1 MEKNLPQS
9 ARKTRLHARNW
20 QACPLC
26 AELARTPCAH
36 FGRELGTSKKFKD
49 GGLQACFSFLLV
61 SKVCSV
67 YLYVRANYFF
77 ERKVLNCIYF
87 IFTRYEIRRNAVS
100 CSLSWSRPEPHHVSR
115 NMTLPRLMI
124 SSVLQLFPSIF
135 KYSFMVDLDFFL
147 LEPIVRFIYSCLFCF
162 VWLGVGGRGLLSFIW
177 ALWLCVAMGNMDG
190 EYGWGN
196 GFRG

>member
-1 MEKNLPQS
+1 MEKNLPRS

-26 AELARTPCAH
+26 AEVARAPCAH

-49 GGLQACFSFLLV
+49 GGRRACCSFLLV

-67 YLYVRANYFF
+67 YLYVRATYFF

-100 CSLSWSRPEPHHVSR
+100 CSLSWSRLEPHHVSR
-115 NMTLPRLMI
+115 NVTLPTWFLVSYNYFHRFLNILSWLISTSFYLNRLLG
-124 SSVLQLFPSIF
+124 SSTVVFFVFCDLYWGKGVTVLYMGSIIMCC
-135 KYSFMVDLDFFL
+135 Y
-147 LEPIVRFIYSCLFCF
+147 
-162 VWLGVGGRGLLSFIW
+162 
-177 ALWLCVAMGNMDG
+177 G

-196 GFRG
+196 GFGG